1 MTISTGIE
9 YISWWK
15 FTFLL
20 PPACVPIKHFACI
33 ASRMGNFRDSTMLY
47 VCAFTWNCVHANMYN
62 IYSAQSQVIRGLYV
76 HIVVLYSQPTR
87 ST

>member
-1 MTISTGIE
+1 MIPYVRSNIYRGGSSPFRCHLHVFIYT
-9 YISWWK
+9 
-15 FTFLL
+15 
-20 PPACVPIKHFACI
+20 FACI
-33 ASRMGNFRDSTMLY
+33 ASRVGDFRDITMLY
-47 VCAFTWNCVHANMYN
+47 VYAFTWNCVHANMYN